1 MIFEFHKDY
10 FGYCWLDGLRKCKSK
25 SGEMVG
31 VASEAQLPGSTIYTS
46 SVNLGMLLNLSLSLF
61 PHL

>member
-1 MIFEFHKDY
+1 MLIFELHKDY

-31 VASEAQLPGSTIYTS
+31 VASAIYTS
-46 SVNLGMLLNLSLSLF
+46 SGILGMLLGNA
-61 PHL
+61 P